1 MGLCCPSGSED
12 SVEPAQSLKV
22 KPSMST
28 DSLSS
33 EFLEYKV
40 TEIGGETRKV
50 KDLMG
55 RKATLV
61 VNVASK

>member
-1 MGLCCPSGSED
+1 
-12 SVEPAQSLKV
+12 
-22 KPSMST
+22 MST

>member
-1 MGLCCPSGSED
+1 MGLCCPSGSID
-12 SVEPAQSLKV
+12 SIEPAISLKA
-22 KPSMST
+22 KPSIST
-28 DSLSS
+28 ESLSS